1 MRLFPAQPPPN
12 RLQISARSCE
22 FHTNTD
28 VRWRRN
34 SIPRKRAA
42 RRSNDSQPQ
51 TISEAV
57 GIIVTEF
64 PEHAQ
69 RTVVQN
75 TLGREG
81 IFLEVLMLSLVL
93 DQRTKSLEER
103 HGSGGAFVHLPV
115 PADQTYSHSQNA
127 CRLASSGFV

>member
-1 MRLFPAQPPPN
+1 M
-12 RLQISARSCE
+12 
-22 FHTNTD
+22 
-28 VRWRRN
+28 
-34 SIPRKRAA
+34 
-42 RRSNDSQPQ
+42 
-51 TISEAV
+51 SEGV

-103 HGSGGAFVHLPV
+103 NGSGGAFLHLPV
-115 PADQTYSHSQNA
+115 PPDQTYAQSQHPS
-127 CRLASSGFV
+127 RLPPPPLFLSPPSLTTPPPIPVHTYFSTT